1 MRPHIDSLLQSMK
14 TILIYNKKIDQYVP
28 QLNPNVQNIHVPIKR
43 NISVFQD
50 FLSLALIAKIVS
62 IIKPNAVMTVAP
74 KAGLL
79 GMIAAFAVGI
89 PVRLHIFQGE
99 VWASKKGTY
108 RYLLRF
114 MDLVTASLATHLLAV
129 SHSEMKFLINQKV
142 NYLFKAKQQQQKK
155 NKTLLKDCFFLLKR
169 TINV

>member
-1 MRPHIDSLLQSMK
+1 MSRKSLVIISATPLTLHFFMRPHIDSLLQSMK

-28 QLNPNVQNIHVPIKR
+28 QLNPNVHNIHVPIKR

-62 IIKPNAVMTVAP
+62 NIKPNAVMTVAP

-79 GMIAAFAVGI
+79 GMIAAFAMGI

-99 VWASKKGTY
+99 VWASKKGVY
-108 RYLLRF
+108 RILLRF
-114 MDLVTASLATHLLAV
+114 MDSITASLATHLIAV
-129 SHSEMKFLINQKV
+129 SKSEMQFLINQKV
-142 NYLFKAKQQQQKK
+142 TSRKK
-155 NKTLLKDCFFLLKR
+155 IR
-169 TINV
+169 V